1 MTWKKW
7 GFNPGESYPLSDVV
21 AALYA
26 RLKNG
31 DVIDRKA
38 KEDMVQWMEQISEPK
53 LVWSP
58 KSRGWEASAFNR
70 NCWRTV
76 DGKPLI
82 APYEADP
89 VIRTKTPKA
98 VQRTPTLTKRA
109 IRATHPTGVPQFAKR
124 GCFRERRQRQVFSCL
139 SADKSEDCHAKK
151 TSNPVR

>member
-7 GFNPGESYPLSDVV
+7 DFNPGESYPLSDIV

-26 RLKNG
+26 RLKHG

-58 KSRGWEASAFNR
+58 RSRGWEASAFNR
-70 NCWRTV
+70 NCWRTA

-98 VQRTPTLTKRA
+98 VQRTPTLTEKRA
-109 IRATHPTGVPQFAKR
+109 IRATHPTGVS
-124 GCFRERRQRQVFSCL
+124 GQVSDPL
-139 SADKSEDCHAKK
+139 VNRSMRDGSA
-151 TSNPVR
+151 P